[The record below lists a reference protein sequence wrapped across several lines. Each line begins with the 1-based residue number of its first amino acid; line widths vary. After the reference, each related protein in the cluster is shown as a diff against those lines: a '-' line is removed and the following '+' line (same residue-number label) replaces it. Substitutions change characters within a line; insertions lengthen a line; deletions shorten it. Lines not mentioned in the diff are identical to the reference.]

1 MADLHFRIATPNDA
15 PSIQQLVQS
24 AFRAEDSR
32 KDWTADMELGKSFT
46 VSVEEVQTVIT
57 NPDSVILLAFT
68 KDHDRENLVASVYT
82 VKRQNNSARFSM
94 VAVNQNYQQAGV
106 GRRLL
111 AYAEEYSRQ
120 TWGVTKLAL
129 NALSTRQALIA
140 WYLRQGYQKTGE
152 ESLFPREKFPDLDLP
167 EGMCFVEMEKQLA

>member
-1 MADLHFRIATPNDA
+1 MADLHFRIATLNDA

-46 VSVEEVQTVIT
+46 VSVEEVKTVIT

-68 KDHDRENLVASVYT
+68 KDNDQEILVASMDT
-82 VKRQNNSARFSM
+82 VKRPNNSARFSM

-106 GRRLL
+106 GRRAL
-111 AYAEEYSRQ
+111 AYAEEYSQQ
-120 TWGVTKLAL
+120 TWGVTTLGL
-129 NALSTRQALIA
+129 NALSTRQELIA
-140 WYLRQGYQKTGE
+140 WYLRQGYRKTGE
-152 ESLFPREKFPDLDLP
+152 ESPFPTEKFPHLDLP
-167 EGMCFVEMEKQLA
+167 EDMCFVEMEKQLA